1 MNIKRGNGIVSQL
14 DMYHSYR
21 RARYHKTMQSLV
33 NDISGCM
40 KIVGF
45 IIKIMIR
52 KLQEFRCVRIAS
64 CDL

>member
-33 NDISGCM
+33 DDISGCM

-45 IIKIMIR
+45 II
-52 KLQEFRCVRIAS
+52 
-64 CDL
+64 